1 MNRSTPEAPLHHQ
14 PDSINDTLACFPF
27 GEWLVEV
34 HRADGT
40 VERKIRRNVVTSGG
54 LNRIANRAVQASG
67 TSPVGYIVVGTA
79 TQAGSLNSVQSSL
92 GEVLRR
98 ISITNPASSAITAT
112 QSREW
117 LACVITAGG
126 ASDSLTG
133 IALDSAALTDFVNSH
148 ASTGLI
154 WNHVNGLGVT
164 LQNSDIL
171 NLTAR
176 IRIGSHDIS
185 HSG

>member
-1 MNRSTPEAPLHHQ
+1 MPDAPLHHR
-14 PDSINDTLACFPF
+14 PDQINDTIACFPF
-27 GEWLVEV
+27 GEWLIEV

-40 VERKIRRNVVTSGG
+40 IERKVRRNVVTSGG

-67 TSPVGYIVVGTA
+67 TSPVGYVVVGTA

-98 ISITNPASSAITAT
+98 ISITNPASSAITAV

-117 LACVITAGG
+117 LAVAATFGG
-126 ASDSLTG
+126 AADTLTG
-133 IALDSAALTDFVNSH
+133 IALDSAALTDYVNSH
-148 ASTGLI
+148 ATTGLI

-171 NLTAR
+171 ALTAR